1 MGKDNDNTDKPVV
14 VKKYANRRLYNTDT
28 STYVTL
34 EDLAQMVRSDRDFVV
49 YDAKSS
55 EDLTHAVLTQ
65 IIVEQESKGQNL
77 LPIPFLRQLIRFYD
91 DSMGRL
97 IPSYLQL
104 SLDSL
109 TNEQEKFRAKMNDAF
124 GMTGFEVMQEQA
136 RKNFATFEQ
145 ALTMFSPFTAN
156 SEKDTGQ
163 AQKNLKA
170 DKSKSKKPSEKK
182 TTDEEETLDKE
193 QLDALKDQLAVMQ
206 KQIEKLSK

>member
-28 STYVTL
+28 SSYVTL

-49 YDAKSS
+49 YDAKSN

-109 TNEQEKFRAKMNDAF
+109 TKEQEKFRAKMNDTF
-124 GMTGFEVMQEQA
+124 GISGFEIMQEQA
-136 RKNFATFEQ
+136 RKNFAAFEQ
-145 ALTMFSPFTAN
+145 ALTMFSPFAAN
-156 SEKDTGQ
+156 AEKDSGPV
-163 AQKNLKA
+163 QKKSKS
-170 DKSKSKKPSEKK
+170 DKSKKQS
-182 TTDEEETLDKE
+182 DEASADSDESLDKE
-193 QLDALKDQLAVMQ
+193 QLDALKTQLAVMQ
-206 KQIEKLSK
+206 EQIEKLSK

>member
-28 STYVTL
+28 SSYVTL

-49 YDAKSS
+49 YDAKSN

-109 TNEQEKFRAKMNDAF
+109 TKEQEKFRAKMNDTF
-124 GMTGFEVMQEQA
+124 GISGIELMQEQA
-136 RKNFATFEQ
+136 RKNFAAFEQ
-145 ALTMFSPFTAN
+145 ALTMFSPFAAN
-156 SEKDTGQ
+156 AEKDTGQ
-163 AQKNLKA
+163 VQKKSKS
-170 DKSKSKKPSEKK
+170 DKSKKQS
-182 TTDEEETLDKE
+182 DEESADNDEPLDKE
-193 QLDALKDQLAVMQ
+193 QLDALKTQLAVMQ
-206 KQIEKLSK
+206 EQIEKLSK

>member
-28 STYVTL
+28 SSYVTL

-49 YDAKSS
+49 YDAKSN

-109 TNEQEKFRAKMNDAF
+109 TKEQEKFRAKMNDTF
-124 GMTGFEVMQEQA
+124 GISGFEIMQEQA
-136 RKNFATFEQ
+136 RKNFAAFEQ
-145 ALTMFSPFTAN
+145 ALTMFSPFAAN
-156 SEKDTGQ
+156 AEKDSGPV
-163 AQKNLKA
+163 QKKSKS
-170 DKSKSKKPSEKK
+170 DKSKKQS
-182 TTDEEETLDKE
+182 DEESADSDESLDKE
-193 QLDALKDQLAVMQ
+193 QLDALKTQLAVMQ
-206 KQIEKLSK
+206 EQIEKLSK